1 MFDVYK
7 PGGGIGWATWPLLLA
22 GIAVATGLAFLY
34 QLFLGWVPFIF
45 ISALLTCGLG
55 IVLAMLGG
63 AIVNLGHVR
72 NLILAALIGICLT
85 ITGVAT
91 KFWFQY
97 HHDIDQ
103 RTATMMVDN
112 NIPAAKQSQV
122 RELIRRQVPFEKHLQ
137 DRADF
142 GWNIDRGGGGGLPI
156 KGILVYLIWLI
167 EAGIIFYFAVATP
180 INAAGEPYS
189 EQTNKWANE
198 SQVIMTL
205 PINNEEMISKIRTA
219 NTVDDLLEIPIP
231 KTDQSNQFAVYT
243 VNSIPGEEMEDAYL
257 SVDLLTYS
265 VNAKGEEENKQRPL
279 VKHAILPTAK
289 REQLIENAE
298 LLNEAIADYRESL
311 AAELAKA
318 ENAEQLAGNESSAD
332 DYRDTDNLG

>member
-122 RELIRRQVPFEKHLQ
+122 RELIRHRFLSKNTSRIE
-137 DRADF
+137 
-142 GWNIDRGGGGGLPI
+142 PI
-156 KGILVYLIWLI
+156 L
-167 EAGIIFYFAVATP
+167 AGTLT
-180 INAAGEPYS
+180 AGEG
-189 EQTNKWANE
+189 
-198 SQVIMTL
+198 
-205 PINNEEMISKIRTA
+205 
-219 NTVDDLLEIPIP
+219 VDC
-231 KTDQSNQFAVYT
+231 QSRAF
-243 VNSIPGEEMEDAYL
+243 SFI
-257 SVDLLTYS
+257 
-265 VNAKGEEENKQRPL
+265 
-279 VKHAILPTAK
+279 
-289 REQLIENAE
+289 
-298 LLNEAIADYRESL
+298 
-311 AAELAKA
+311 
-318 ENAEQLAGNESSAD
+318 
-332 DYRDTDNLG
+332 